1 MKCGRSITCS
11 GKHRFRHICSILH
24 RSHCAVWK
32 SAFGLVKV
40 LVVFGVCL
48 PFHSRCGLLHSL
60 NKHEQK
66 SWNSP
71 LYLSEIYFHLLCV
84 LTSRLSVI
92 NQFRVLVVPEDG
104 DQLRFFS
111 PLPLCRPHV
120 AKTEPSGAEWPLA
133 RGAGN
138 AETVSVKHLDN
149 WIIAVPQVEII
160 NQQLKNVAD

>member
-1 MKCGRSITCS
+1 MKCGRSITCL

-24 RSHCAVWK
+24 RFHRAVWK

-104 DQLRFFS
+104 DQLRFF
-111 PLPLCRPHV
+111 PLSL
-120 AKTEPSGAEWPLA
+120 S
-133 RGAGN
+133 AGP
-138 AETVSVKHLDN
+138 TLPRQS
-149 WIIAVPQVEII
+149 PQVQNGPSPEELEIQRRWVLNI
-160 NQQLKNVAD
+160 LITE